1 MSSSRENYK
10 YIVTWIDD
18 KSRKVFVDGIKLKSE
33 VVDGLKMFVE
43 HAEVETNHRVVSLD
57 SDGGGE
63 YIAGALQQYLKDKGI
78 RHEMTTPDTPQHNGV
93 AECMNQTLLDKVRAM
108 LADAALPDTYRYNA
122 IRYAADIRNVTPT
135 QALDGITPEEAWSGN
150 KPDVSDI
157 CIFRS

>member
-43 HAEVETNHRVVSLD
+43 RAEVETNHRVVSLD

-93 AECMNQTLLDKVRAM
+93 AERMNRTLLDKVRAM

-122 IRYAADIRNVTPT
+122 IRYAAHIHNVTPT
-135 QALDGITPEEAWSGN
+135 QALDGIAPEEAWSGN